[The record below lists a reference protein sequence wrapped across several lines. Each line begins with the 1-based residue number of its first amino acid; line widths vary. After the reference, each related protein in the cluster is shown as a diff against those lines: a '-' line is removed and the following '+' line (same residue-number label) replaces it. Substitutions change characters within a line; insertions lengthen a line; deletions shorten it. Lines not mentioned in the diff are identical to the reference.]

1 MSIFCMSLLS
11 EQMWLRNS
19 MVDILLEVFHL
30 VWYRPITMGSEF
42 DYVGVLVDIGKSEL
56 LVDVLRKWLGELR
69 EANVVVL
76 VIWASDH
83 DQVLLNDTF
92 S

>member
-1 MSIFCMSLLS
+1 MSLLS
-11 EQMWLRNS
+11 EQMWLGNS

-30 VWYRPITMGSEF
+30 VWHRPITMGGEF
-42 DYVGVLVDIGKSEL
+42 DHVGVLVDIGKSEL

-69 EANVVVL
+69 KANVVVL
-76 VIWASDH
+76 VVWASDH
-83 DQVLLNDTF
+83 GQVLLNDAF